1 MTNEIVIFLKCMW
14 WFDKCVHGEGASL
27 VAQTVKNLPAMWE
40 ARVWSL
46 GQEDLLRKGHSS
58 VLAWRIPWT
67 EEPGRLQSLE
77 SQRVRHDWVANTTAI
92 HWERIST
99 TELINT
105 SIILHIHLCVCVRT
119 LKFYSLSKVNY
130 TIQFFSAIIT
140 VLFIRSSDLIH
151 LVTENLCLFSS
162 LSLSFLPPPLS

>member
-1 MTNEIVIFLKCMW
+1 MFFWNSLAFFMIQRMLAVC
-14 WFDKCVHGEGASL
+14 SL
-27 VAQTVKNLPAMWE
+27 VAQTAKNLCAMKETW
-40 ARVWSL
+40 VCSL
-46 GQEDLLRKGHSS
+46 GQDYPLEKGMAPHSS